1 MNKATKKK
9 APVKRTRAAKKPEV
23 EPAEPLMV
31 SNAVDNSRIYPD
43 PNTPTRS
50 RRNKTASIIRT
61 DRFKNIEDGLIP
73 FKYTTDSTN
82 SSGITVRDAVI
93 LCQKAYYNFAI
104 FRNTIDL
111 MTEFTSGNVYFTGG
125 SKKVNKFIEAFFD
138 KINLVD
144 FQNKFYR
151 EYFRSGNVFIYRF
164 DSKISTDDFKRI
176 NQTFGSSLLAEDN
189 DLVVPSKYITLNPSD
204 IQLTGNVTFVN
215 PTFHKVLTDY
225 ELERVK
231 NPRTEEDFEVLE
243 SLDKETKE
251 AIKRGKKLGAVR
263 IPLSTDKVSAI
274 FYKKQDYEPFAVPMG
289 FPVLEDLNWKAEM
302 KKMDMSIART
312 MQQSILLVTMGDV
325 PEKGGINQRNL
336 LAMQKLFQNESV
348 GRVLIADYTTRAEF
362 VVPKIADLLDPRKY
376 QIVNE
381 DIQVGLNNI
390 LTSGGEKYAN
400 MQIKVSVFVERL
412 KQARQVFI
420 QEFLKPEIK
429 RICKSLGFK
438 NFPMPNYED
447 IDLSDSST
455 ADRVYTRLME
465 LGILTPEEGIQAI
478 QSGRLPT
485 REESLEAQKEFRGL
499 KDDGFYEP
507 IVMRQ
512 NADSGNKPEVPQEGG
527 RPEKISTPLS
537 EQRDSAPIGLE
548 GSVDKVRFS
557 LSSVKDNMLTANKLE
572 DHVQKLLKKKFSK
585 RSLTK
590 NQKEVAF
597 DISKVVMANERK
609 EDWISEAKIYIEKP
623 VDRNHNIVEET
634 QSIAYEHQLDDWL
647 ASILRES
654 KAENE

>member
-1 MNKATKKK
+1 
-9 APVKRTRAAKKPEV
+9 
-23 EPAEPLMV
+23 
-31 SNAVDNSRIYPD
+31 
-43 PNTPTRS
+43 
-50 RRNKTASIIRT
+50 
-61 DRFKNIEDGLIP
+61 
-73 FKYTTDSTN
+73 
-82 SSGITVRDAVI
+82 
-93 LCQKAYYNFAI
+93 
-104 FRNTIDL
+104 
-111 MTEFTSGNVYFTGG
+111 
-125 SKKVNKFIEAFFD
+125 
-138 KINLVD
+138 
-144 FQNKFYR
+144 
-151 EYFRSGNVFIYRF
+151 
-164 DSKISTDDFKRI
+164 
-176 NQTFGSSLLAEDN
+176 
-189 DLVVPSKYITLNPSD
+189 
-204 IQLTGNVTFVN
+204 
-215 PTFHKVLTDY
+215 
-225 ELERVK
+225 
-231 NPRTEEDFEVLE
+231 
-243 SLDKETKE
+243 
-251 AIKRGKKLGAVR
+251 
-263 IPLSTDKVSAI
+263 
-274 FYKKQDYEPFAVPMG
+274 MG

>member
-1 MNKATKKK
+1 MNKETPKK
-9 APVKRTRAAKKPEV
+9 APVKRTRASKKPEV

-31 SNAVDNSRIYPD
+31 SLAVDERNIYPD
-43 PNTPTRS
+43 ADKSTRT
-50 RRNKTASIIRT
+50 RRNKTASIVRT

-73 FKYTTDSTN
+73 FKYTKDVTN
-82 SSGITVRDAVI
+82 TSGITVRDAVI

-111 MTEFTSGNVYFTGG
+111 MTEFTTGNIYFTGG
-125 SKKVNKFIEAFFD
+125 SKRVNKFIEAFFD

-164 DSKISTDDFKRI
+164 DSKIAPEDFRKI
-176 NQTFGSSLLAEDN
+176 NQTFGSSLLADDN
-189 DLVVPSKYITLNPSD
+189 DLIVPNKYITLNPSD

-215 PTFHKVLTDY
+215 PTFYKVLTDY
-225 ELERVK
+225 ELERVR
-231 NPRTEEDFEVLE
+231 NPRTEEDLEVFN
-243 SLDKETKE
+243 SLDDATKD
-251 AIKRGKKLGAVR
+251 AIKKGKKIGSVR
-263 IPLSTDKVSAI
+263 IPLPTDKVNAI

-289 FPVLEDLNWKAEM
+289 FPVLEDLNWKSEM

-312 MQQSILLVTMGDV
+312 MQQSILLVTMGDT
-325 PEKGGINQRNL
+325 PDKGGINQRNL

-348 GRVLIADYTTRAEF
+348 GRVLIADYTTKAEF
-362 VVPKIADLLDPRKY
+362 VVPRIADLLDPRKY
-376 QIVNE
+376 EIVNE
-381 DIQVGLNNI
+381 DIQIGLNNI

-400 MQIKVSVFVERL
+400 MQIKISVFVERL
-412 KQARQVFI
+412 KQAREVFL

-438 NFPMPNYED
+438 NFPIPNYED

-455 ADRVYTRLME
+455 ADRVYTRLIE
-465 LGILTPEEGIQAI
+465 LGVLTPEEGMEAI

-485 REESLEAQKEFRGL
+485 REESLEAQKEFKGL

-507 IVMRQ
+507 IILRKQAASQKANM
-512 NADSGNKPEVPQEGG
+512 PQQEG
-527 RPEKISTPLS
+527 RPEDVSTPLS
-537 EQRDSAPIGLE
+537 EERKSAPIGLE
-548 GSVDKVRFS
+548 ASKVNFS
-557 LSSVKDNMLTANKLE
+557 LSQVKENMIAANKLE
-572 DHVQKLLKKKFSK
+572 DHIQVLLKKKFSK
-585 RSLTK
+585 KRLSK
-590 NQKEVAF
+590 DQKSVAF
-597 DISKVVMANERK
+597 DISKIVMANEKK
-609 EDWISEAKIYIEKP
+609 EDWISEAKLYVDKP
-623 VDRNHNIVEET
+623 VDKNHNIVEET

-654 KAENE
+654 KAEENE

>member
-1 MNKATKKK
+1 MKEETKKK

-31 SNAVDNSRIYPD
+31 SHAVENSRIYPD
-43 PNTPTRS
+43 PNSSTRT
-50 RRNKTASIIRT
+50 RRNKTSTIIRT

-73 FKYTTDSTN
+73 FKYTNDTSN
-82 SSGITVRDAVI
+82 SSGITVRDAVV

-125 SKKVNKFIEAFFD
+125 SKRVNKFIEAFFD

-164 DSKISTDDFKRI
+164 DSKISTEDFKKI

-215 PTFHKVLTDY
+215 PTFYKVLTDY
-225 ELERVK
+225 ELERVR

-243 SLDKETKE
+243 SLDQETKD
-251 AIKRGKKLGAVR
+251 ALKKGRRLGAVR
-263 IPLSTDKVSAI
+263 IPLSSDKVNAI

-312 MQQSILLVTMGDV
+312 MQQSILLVTMGDT
-325 PEKGGINQRNL
+325 PDKGGINQRNL

-438 NFPMPNYED
+438 NFPTPNYED

-455 ADRVYTRLME
+455 ADRVYTRLIE

-478 QSGRLPT
+478 RSGRLPT
-485 REESLEAQKEFRGL
+485 KEESLEAQKEFRGL

-512 NADSGNKPEVPQEGG
+512 NPDSEDKPEVPQEGG

-537 EQRDSAPIGLE
+537 EERNSAPIGLE
-548 GSVDKVRFS
+548 GSVNKVNFS
-557 LSSVKDNMLTANKLE
+557 LTSVKENMLVANKLE
-572 DHVQKLLKKKFSK
+572 DHVQKLLRKKFSK

-590 NQKEVAF
+590 DQKEVAF

-654 KAENE
+654 KVENE